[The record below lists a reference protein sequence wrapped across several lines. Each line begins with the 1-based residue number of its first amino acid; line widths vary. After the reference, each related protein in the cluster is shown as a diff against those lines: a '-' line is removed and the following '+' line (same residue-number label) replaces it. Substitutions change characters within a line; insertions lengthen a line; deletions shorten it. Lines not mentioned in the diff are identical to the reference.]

1 MIHAMVIPESEEASS
16 EGRLSPWAL
25 CQVLCSKRLNGGFG
39 NIKHRLAIATPSRHA
54 SQCKLRSKMGLI
66 SLQPNRSAVDQ
77 EEIAG
82 PVPAFSPIRSPERFA
97 SMDVLR
103 GIALLGIL
111 IANVSDFGLPG
122 WDYLVPL
129 SASKAVF
136 TGPHSAANTAMWFAR
151 WLIMEGKMRALFSL
165 LFGAGVI
172 LLTGRIEHRQGLGRA
187 ADIYLRRNM
196 WLVLFGVLHGYLLYH
211 GDILYFYGLI
221 ALLFLYPCRNLQ
233 PRTLAI
239 AGLCLLGLCMCIN
252 PFASGTAIRDIG
264 LHQRV
269 LVAEHARLKGEAL
282 STAQLDDM
290 KSWQTREQEWRPGAD
305 AVAADLAAARGGI
318 ASNFRR
324 ELPAVVAY
332 ERDYFYSLVFLDML
346 PIMLFGMALCKTG
359 FLKAEM
365 SARTYGL
372 TALAGAAISIPVVS
386 MATWKSYQS
395 GFDML
400 TSEKWLY
407 LTYDVGRV
415 SGMLAIASLGLF
427 CVKKKFFPRVLTSLA
442 AVGQMAL
449 SNYLLTSL
457 LCNIL
462 FFWGPWKLYGLLE
475 YYQLYYVVAGVWL
488 VNLLWSGFWLRRFQF
503 GPAEWLWRSLT
514 YWKRQPLL
522 LPSTFAEKRTL

>member
-1 MIHAMVIPESEEASS
+1 MDSISMQSNSTP
-16 EGRLSPWAL
+16 
-25 CQVLCSKRLNGGFG
+25 VL
-39 NIKHRLAIATPSRHA
+39 
-54 SQCKLRSKMGLI
+54 
-66 SLQPNRSAVDQ
+66 Q

-82 PVPAFSPIRSPERFA
+82 PAPAFAPIQRQQRFA

-129 SASKAVF
+129 STSKPVF
-136 TGPHSAANTAMWFAR
+136 TGPHAAANTAMWFAR

-172 LLTGRIEHRQGLGRA
+172 LLTGRIEQRQGQGRA

-239 AGLCLLGLCMCIN
+239 AGVCLLVLSTCIN
-252 PFASGTAIRDIG
+252 PFAGGTAIRDLV
-264 LHQRV
+264 LHERV
-269 LVAEHARLKGEAL
+269 VGAEHARRAGETL
-282 STAQLDDM
+282 SASQQEDLRL
-290 KSWQTREQEWRPGAD
+290 WLAREQSWRPGAD
-305 AVAADLAAARGGI
+305 AVAADLAAGRGGI
-318 ASNFRR
+318 ISNFRR
-324 ELPAVVAY
+324 EVPAVIAY
-332 ERDYFYSLVFLDML
+332 ERDYFYGLVFLDML
-346 PIMLFGMALCKTG
+346 PIMLLGMALSKNG
-359 FLKAEM
+359 FLTAGL
-365 SARTYGL
+365 SARSYGS
-372 TALAGAAISIPVVS
+372 TALAATAISVPLVGV
-386 MATWKSYQS
+386 ATWKSYQS
-395 GFDML
+395 SFDML
-400 TSEKWLY
+400 TSEKWLF
-407 LTYDVGRV
+407 LTYDLGRV
-415 SGMLAIASLGLF
+415 SGMLAIAGLGLF
-427 CVKKKFFPRVLTSLA
+427 CVKKNLFPRFLRLLA

-462 FFWGPWKLYGLLE
+462 FFWGPWKLYGLPE
-475 YYQLYYVVAGVWL
+475 YYQLYYIVAGVWV
-488 VNLLWSGFWLRRFQF
+488 VNLLWSALWLRRFQF

-514 YWKRQPLL
+514 YWEIQPLL
-522 LPSTFAEKRTL
+522 APAPAEKGQ